1 MKFKKSIAL
10 LALSTIFLV
19 GCKDKVVETIDSNGN
34 DNLQIENTTPN
45 DSTSNEVAG
54 TMEKASFEIEGMSC
68 AVGCAK
74 VIEGKLAKLNGVKS
88 ATVDFE
94 TKKATVEFDNAQQ
107 SIESIEQTVEKIG
120 DGLYKVEN
128 MHSSLETAMLF
139 DQEPKKEK
147 KGCCSKSGKSCDKDK
162 KKDETKSEKKEE
174 KSEKKSNL
182 L

>member
-1 MKFKKSIAL
+1 MKKTFAL

-19 GCKDKVVETIDSNGN
+19 GCKDKVVETIDSNGK
-34 DNLQIENTTPN
+34 DSLAIEN
-45 DSTSNEVAG
+45 TSNEVTG
-54 TMEKASFEIEGMSC
+54 VMEKASFEIEGMSC

-88 ATVDFE
+88 AVVDYD

-128 MHSSLETAMLF
+128 MHSSLETAMNF
-139 DQEPKKEK
+139 QEPKKEK

-162 KKDETKSEKKEE
+162 KKETKSEKKEE